1 MAILV
6 DTHKIYSK
14 LVEAGFDK
22 SKADALVESFSM
34 AQGELVTKEYLDHRL
49 DSLRK
54 DLLIQMWSIGTIIV
68 GVMAAF
74 KFFG

>member
-1 MAILV
+1 MAILA

-14 LVEAGFDK
+14 LVEAGFEK

-34 AQGELVTKEYLDHRL
+34 AQGDLVTKEHLDHQL
-49 DSLRK
+49 DNLRK
-54 DLLIQMWSIGTIIV
+54 DLLIQMWSIGTIII

-74 KFFG
+74 NFLG

>member
-1 MAILV
+1 
-6 DTHKIYSK
+6 
-14 LVEAGFDK
+14 
-22 SKADALVESFSM
+22 M
-34 AQGELVTKEYLDHRL
+34 AQEELVTKEYLDHRL